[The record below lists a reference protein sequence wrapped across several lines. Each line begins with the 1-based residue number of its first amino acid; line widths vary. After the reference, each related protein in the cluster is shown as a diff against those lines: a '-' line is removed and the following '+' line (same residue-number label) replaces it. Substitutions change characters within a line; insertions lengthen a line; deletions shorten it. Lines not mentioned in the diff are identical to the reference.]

1 MCNLQNVCDYAN
13 KNDYSYWLST
23 TEPMPMSMASI
34 PAPEVGR
41 YLSRCSVC
49 EAPTRVIAV
58 HSQSMAIPE
67 CPGGWEELWIGYSF
81 LMHRDAGGRGYGQSL
96 VSPGSCLEE
105 FRTRPFIECH
115 GFGACNYYSTAISY
129 WLTIIKEYEMFR
141 RPIPQTLKADHTSR
155 VSRCAVCIRRRVT
168 EDQHARTPRP
178 FTPNGQRDQVGNIQY
193 PPPHSYYPNYQYH
206 KKPPISKTRDPNRRV
221 PYHYRRRGRLRKPE
235 RTTESPNAA

>member
-81 LMHRDAGGRGYGQSL
+81 LM
-96 VSPGSCLEE
+96 VSTTFFA
-105 FRTRPFIECH
+105 FRSR
-115 GFGACNYYSTAISY
+115 
-129 WLTIIKEYEMFR
+129 
-141 RPIPQTLKADHTSR
+141 SR
-155 VSRCAVCIRRRVT
+155 VS
-168 EDQHARTPRP
+168 
-178 FTPNGQRDQVGNIQY
+178 
-193 PPPHSYYPNYQYH
+193 
-206 KKPPISKTRDPNRRV
+206 
-221 PYHYRRRGRLRKPE
+221 GRLLISNETRFNYKINEPKSNDSEIMWKLQQRKIFSIE
-235 RTTESPNAA
+235 TQADADTVSPWCPLVPV